1 MSSETAVARAPSFAA
16 PAEMDPAATRMALRV
31 GVGVALGFLLGAL
44 SGTAFF
50 FLPPLLAVQFLATM
64 RQPPSLRQGIGV
76 VILVALFGGVT
87 LFLAGSFAHR
97 PLVYVILVGLV
108 LFYGFLLDTAGKM
121 LPASLL
127 LTLGA
132 TIPLAATQSS
142 ESAIALAGGFIGA
155 TVIALLTT
163 WAMFAV
169 FPAPAPAPTTAVAP
183 PRREASPR
191 IALANTAVLLPVLVL
206 FMVSGRMTFVLL
218 LVIVAIIRLSDRSAS
233 PRAAL
238 GLLLG
243 NILGGVVATIA
254 YGFVTVQ
261 PSIVFFLLVVLFVGL
276 AFGERIA
283 AAGAQAPVFAIALVA
298 FVILLGL
305 GVSPLPTDS
314 GEAFVARV
322 WNVLLA
328 GAYAIG
334 ALSLTASRIPL
345 PAR

>member
-1 MSSETAVARAPSFAA
+1 
-16 PAEMDPAATRMALRV
+16 MDPAATRMALRL

-44 SGTAFF
+44 SGTPFF

-76 VILVALFGGVT
+76 VVLVALFGGVT

-108 LFYGFLLDTAGKM
+108 LFYGFLLDTAGKT

-132 TIPLAATQSS
+132 TIPLAATHSS
-142 ESAIALAGGFIGA
+142 ESAIALAGGFVGA
-155 TVIALLTT
+155 TIIALLTT

-169 FPAPAPAPTTAVAP
+169 FPAPAPATAAAAAP
-183 PRREASPR
+183 VRQASPR

-243 NILGGVVATIA
+243 NVLGGVVATVA

-261 PSIVFFLLVVLFVGL
+261 PSILFFLLVVLLVGL
-276 AFGERIA
+276 AFGAWIA
-283 AAGAQAPVFAIALVA
+283 AGGAQAPLFTIALVA

-314 GEAFVARV
+314 GEAFMARV

-328 GAYAIG
+328 GLYAVG
-334 ALSLTASRIPL
+334 ALSLTVR
-345 PAR
+345 RG

>member
-1 MSSETAVARAPSFAA
+1 MSSDATLALAPSSATSAA
-16 PAEMDPAATRMALRV
+16 DPAATRMALRV

-50 FLPPLLAVQFLATM
+50 FLPPLLAAQFLATM
-64 RQPPSLRQGIGV
+64 RQPPSLRQGIAV
-76 VILVALFGGVT
+76 VVLVALFGGVT

-108 LFYGFLLDTAGKM
+108 LFYGFLLDTAGKT

-132 TIPLAATQSS
+132 TIPLAATQSA
-142 ESAIALAGGFIGA
+142 ESAIALAGGFVGA
-155 TVIALLTT
+155 TIIALLTT

-169 FPAPAPAPTTAVAP
+169 FPAPAADAAAAP

-206 FMVSGRMTFVLL
+206 FMISGRMTFVLL

-243 NILGGVVATIA
+243 NVLGGVAATIA

-261 PSIVFFLLVVLFVGL
+261 PSIVFFLLVVLLVGL
-276 AFGERIA
+276 AFGARIA
-283 AAGAQAPVFAIALVA
+283 ADGVAAPVFAIALVA

-314 GEAFVARV
+314 GEAFMARV
-322 WNVLLA
+322 WNVSLA

-334 ALSLTASRIPL
+334 ALSLTAGKAPL

>member
-1 MSSETAVARAPSFAA
+1 MSSEAAVTLSSPSAA
-16 PAEMDPAATRMALRV
+16 SAAMDPAATRMALRL

-44 SGTAFF
+44 SGTPFF

-76 VILVALFGGVT
+76 IVLVALFGGVT

-108 LFYGFLLDTAGKM
+108 LFYGFLLDTAGKT

-142 ESAIALAGGFIGA
+142 ESAIALAGGFVGA
-155 TVIALLTT
+155 TIIALLTT

-169 FPAPAPAPTTAVAP
+169 FPAPAPAATAVAP
-183 PRREASPR
+183 PLREASPR

-206 FMVSGRMTFVLL
+206 FMISGRMTFVLL

-243 NILGGVVATIA
+243 NILGGVVATVA

-261 PSIVFFLLVVLFVGL
+261 PSIVFFLLVVLLVGL
-276 AFGERIA
+276 AFGAWIA
-283 AAGAQAPVFAIALVA
+283 AGGAQAPVFTIALVA

-305 GVSPLPTDS
+305 GVSPLPTES
-314 GEAFVARV
+314 GEAFAARV

-328 GAYAIG
+328 GLYAVG
-334 ALSLTASRIPL
+334 ALSLTAR
-345 PAR
+345 RG